1 MREHVRK
8 LGGQTL
14 LYGLGDG
21 VSRLI
26 ALLLLPVFSRV
37 LSPAEYGTLAIAG
50 LVGTLA
56 SIVLESGQRTAYFR
70 LFYRDPSEE
79 ARRRLTGTVLV
90 YLIVAAGV
98 LLPAFHFLLHAVG
111 GRLGWDRA
119 TPALL
124 DLVLAATF
132 FDIGSVVPF
141 AVFRAE
147 QRAGQYARLVVV
159 RAVLLSSLNLI
170 AVVGL
175 RAGVPG
181 VLTAN
186 LVTSAVFFV
195 LCLAL
200 TTRGIIWKPDLRLL
214 RELLAFGLPHIPANL
229 AGWVLTL
236 SDRLFLE
243 KYAGL
248 SQVGVYAIGYAI
260 AGGVYMLMGWFNTA
274 WAPYAMSLSA
284 RPDARVVY
292 DRLLTYGMAA
302 FAFLA
307 LGAGL
312 FAREAVTVLAPPA
325 YLAAA
330 RVVPII
336 AAAYLAYELYYLLS
350 LGFDLTGKPWLPSI
364 SIFIAANIGMNASSF
379 SMRMMGAAWTTLASY
394 ALLLLVYPVVRHLS
408 GSRIAAVSFSRS

>member
-90 YLIVAAGV
+90 YLIVAAGRPAAGV
-98 LLPAFHFLLHAVG
+98 SLLAPR
-111 GRLGWDRA
+111 GRRALGLDRA
-119 TPALL
+119 TPASSTSSSPRRFRHRQRRTFCRLPCR
-124 DLVLAATF
+124 ATRWT
-132 FDIGSVVPF
+132 VRP
-141 AVFRAE
+141 
-147 QRAGQYARLVVV
+147 AGGRPSGAPL
-159 RAVLLSSLNLI
+159 SLNLI

-181 VLTAN
+181 VRTAN

-195 LCLAL
+195 LCLAHHPRNHTGSL
-200 TTRGIIWKPDLRLL
+200 DLRLL

-292 DRLLTYGMAA
+292 DRLLTYGMTA

-307 LGAGL
+307 LGAGSSR
-312 FAREAVTVLAPPA
+312 ARQ
-325 YLAAA
+325 
-330 RVVPII
+330 
-336 AAAYLAYELYYLLS
+336 
-350 LGFDLTGKPWLPSI
+350 
-364 SIFIAANIGMNASSF
+364 
-379 SMRMMGAAWTTLASY
+379 
-394 ALLLLVYPVVRHLS
+394 
-408 GSRIAAVSFSRS
+408 SRFSRPGLPRRRAGRAHHRRSLPRL